1 MKLNKLVLVVSVF
14 FLVLSCINN
23 NKNKIVYPYTK
34 TVAQEDD
41 YHGTIVKDPYRWLED
56 MDSKEVKDWI
66 FEQQKLTESYI
77 DQIPQ
82 IVEIENKLKERWNY
96 PRMSLPFHRNN
107 RYFFYKNSGLQNH
120 SVLYYKDG
128 LNGEEKILLD
138 PNILSEDGSLSVSMV
153 SVSKDGKLLAY
164 GISKSGSD
172 WDEYFVKDIDTGKN
186 FADHLKWIK
195 FSKAYWLP
203 DGSGFFYSRYPEPLE
218 GDEFKNQNQFN
229 KLYFHRIGTEQS
241 KDSLIYEDSLNPDYG
256 FYSWVTNDE
265 QYQILGVW
273 SGSNNNNLL
282 YYKKKGSK
290 EKFQPIIDE
299 WIGDFRLIHN
309 IGSEFYIQ
317 TTFNSPKGRIIKI
330 DINDPSQKNWKN
342 IVNENENTLHSSKVV
357 NTNQILITYKKDL
370 IHNLHLH
377 DINGE
382 YIDEVSLPSKGSL
395 RISANWDD
403 SEIFYSFTSF
413 LYPTTIFKLN
423 LNSGLSDLYWEA
435 DINFDNN
442 LYTVDQIF
450 YDSKDGT
457 QIPMF
462 IIYNNKM
469 KKNSLNPTYL
479 YGYGGFNAGLT
490 PYFSLSRLS
499 WLELGGIIA
508 LPGIRGGNEY
518 GEDWHKDGMLG
529 NKQNVFDDFIS
540 AASYLIEEKYT
551 NPNKLA
557 IGGGSNGGLLV
568 SACALQQPDLFR
580 VVDCSV
586 PVADMLRYHKFTIGW
601 AWIPEYGSSDD
612 PEQFQVLFNYSPVHN
627 VKKGVK
633 YPSMLISTADHD
645 DRVVPLHSYK
655 LAATLQAKQYGK
667 NPILLQV
674 HSKSGHG
681 AGKPT
686 EKIIKE
692 IATKWGFILN
702 ELD

>member
-56 MDSKEVKDWI
+56 MDSEEVKDWI

-138 PNILSEDGSLSVSMV
+138 PNILSEDGSLSISMV

-164 GISKSGSD
+164 GVSKSGSD
-172 WDEYFVKDIDTGKN
+172 WDEYFVKDIDTGEN
-186 FADHLKWIK
+186 FTDHLKWIK

-229 KLYFHRIGTEQS
+229 KLYLHRIGTEQS
-241 KDSLIYEDSLNPDYG
+241 KDSLIYEDSSNPDYG
-256 FYSWVTNDE
+256 FYSWVTDDE

-309 IGSEFYIQ
+309 FGSEFYIQ

-382 YIDEVSLPSKGSL
+382 YIDKVSLPSKGSL

-423 LNSGLSDLYWEA
+423 LNSGLSDLFWEA

-442 LYTVDQIF
+442 QYTVDQIF

-462 IIYNNKM
+462 IIHNNKI

-518 GEDWHKDGMLG
+518 GEDWHKGGMLG

-540 AASYLIEEKYT
+540 AASYLIDEKYT

-627 VKKGVK
+627 VKKGIK
-633 YPSMLISTADHD
+633 YPSLLISTADHD

-655 LAATLQAKQYGK
+655 LAATLQAKQNGK

>member
-56 MDSKEVKDWI
+56 MDSEEVKDWI

-138 PNILSEDGSLSVSMV
+138 PNILSEDGSLSISMV

-164 GISKSGSD
+164 GVSKSGSD
-172 WDEYFVKDIDTGKN
+172 WDEYFVKDIDTGEN
-186 FADHLKWIK
+186 FTDHLKWIK

-229 KLYFHRIGTEQS
+229 KLYLHRIGTEQS
-241 KDSLIYEDSLNPDYG
+241 KDSLIYEDSSNPDYG
-256 FYSWVTNDE
+256 FYSWVTDDE

-309 IGSEFYIQ
+309 FGSEFYIQ

-382 YIDEVSLPSKGSL
+382 YIDKVSLPSKGSL

-423 LNSGLSDLYWEA
+423 LNSGLSDLFWEA

-442 LYTVDQIF
+442 QYTVDQIF

-462 IIYNNKM
+462 IIHNNKI

-518 GEDWHKDGMLG
+518 GEDWHKGGMLG

-540 AASYLIEEKYT
+540 AASYLIDEKYT

-627 VKKGVK
+627 VKKGIK

-655 LAATLQAKQYGK
+655 LAATLQAKQNGK

-692 IATKWGFILN
+692 IA
-702 ELD
+702 

>member
-1 MKLNKLVLVVSVF
+1 MKLNKLVLVVSVS

-172 WDEYFVKDIDTGKN
+172 WDEYFVKDIDTGEN

-290 EKFQPIIDE
+290 EKFKPIIDE

-370 IHNLHLH
+370 IHKLHLH

>member
-1 MKLNKLVLVVSVF
+1 MKLNKLVLVVSVS

-23 NKNKIVYPYTK
+23 NKIVYPYTK

-56 MDSKEVKDWI
+56 MDSEEVKDWI

-82 IVEIENKLKERWNY
+82 IVEFENKLKERWNY

-172 WDEYFVKDIDTGKN
+172 WDEYFVKDIDTGEN

-229 KLYFHRIGTEQS
+229 KLYLHRIGTEQS
-241 KDSLIYEDSLNPDYG
+241 KDSLIYEDSSNPDYG
-256 FYSWVTNDE
+256 FYSWVTDDE

-282 YYKKKGSK
+282 YYKKNGSK
-290 EKFQPIIDE
+290 EKFQSIIDE

-309 IGSEFYIQ
+309 FGSEFYIQ

-442 LYTVDQIF
+442 QYTVDQIF

-462 IIYNNKM
+462 IIYNNKI

-627 VKKGVK
+627 VKKGIK

-655 LAATLQAKQYGK
+655 LAATLQAKQNGK

>member
-1 MKLNKLVLVVSVF
+1 MKLNKLVLVVSVS

-172 WDEYFVKDIDTGKN
+172 WDEYFIKDIDTGEN

-423 LNSGLSDLYWEA
+423 LNSGY
-435 DINFDNN
+435 
-442 LYTVDQIF
+442 QIF
-450 YDSKDGT
+450 IGRLILILIIIYT
-457 QIPMF
+457 QLIKFFMIARMVLKFLCLSF
-462 IIYNNKM
+462 II
-469 KKNSLNPTYL
+469 
-479 YGYGGFNAGLT
+479 
-490 PYFSLSRLS
+490 
-499 WLELGGIIA
+499 
-508 LPGIRGGNEY
+508 
-518 GEDWHKDGMLG
+518 
-529 NKQNVFDDFIS
+529 
-540 AASYLIEEKYT
+540 
-551 NPNKLA
+551 
-557 IGGGSNGGLLV
+557 
-568 SACALQQPDLFR
+568 
-580 VVDCSV
+580 
-586 PVADMLRYHKFTIGW
+586 
-601 AWIPEYGSSDD
+601 
-612 PEQFQVLFNYSPVHN
+612 
-627 VKKGVK
+627 
-633 YPSMLISTADHD
+633 
-645 DRVVPLHSYK
+645 
-655 LAATLQAKQYGK
+655 
-667 NPILLQV
+667 
-674 HSKSGHG
+674 
-681 AGKPT
+681 
-686 EKIIKE
+686 IK
-692 IATKWGFILN
+692 
-702 ELD
+702 